1 MHHEIKR
8 RVCVTI
14 FFLHMH
20 VWKKHSARF
29 SLFWFL
35 LFSWNML
42 CLRKSRCTITIS
54 FKLNYPIQFI
64 DREWAKHHFF
74 FCVLVR
80 NIWHF
85 PGSLNSFVFLLAM
98 KTSEPAS
105 LENYKFSNNIFIEL
119 SNKQH
124 SICIYVFAVVRFT
137 VFLPQVECNIDDN
150 YAVISLL
157 FAPAKAEY

>member
-1 MHHEIKR
+1 
-8 RVCVTI
+8 
-14 FFLHMH
+14 MH

-74 FCVLVR
+74 FLCLGPKYLTFS
-80 NIWHF
+80 WLF
-85 PGSLNSFVFLLAM
+85 EQFCFLLAM

-105 LENYKFSNNIFIEL
+105 LENYKFSNNIFIEF